1 LPIEQLEG
9 VPQPVVTL
17 LEMLLEKDPAR
28 RFQHPAE
35 LLKAIPTI
43 TGAIDARHGIT
54 RQSLQKMRPAD
65 SRAVT
70 RDPSARL
77 GPEKVSVARLP
88 VTGSDVFGRE
98 EDIAFLD
105 HGQTSR

>member
-1 LPIEQLEG
+1 MNKMVGAHHLKEKKK
-9 VPQPVVTL
+9 VVHGDIPTN
-17 LEMLLEKDPAR
+17 AR
-28 RFQHPAE
+28 R
-35 LLKAIPTI
+35 
-43 TGAIDARHGIT
+43 GIT